1 MAKKPNVYKIL
12 FLIFLL
18 IAFVL
23 GGYVYCT
30 MNLKKMILKKE
41 GMDDATEDSEETEET
56 DSTARNGAIQS
67 QFGSNKKSDTP
78 QSCPD
83 LLIQRGSIFLLY
95 NTKVPMIQ
103 GKNPISFSSL
113 DEYSAYY
120 NKLNATGQSCPP
132 LFLQQESNAQ
142 GSDVYRI
149 RPSPFNP
156 FAGVPADSA
165 LVRSYDGQ
173 IMDDLDASRDNGYN
187 QNMYPGFDPDNMFIG
202 RITDVDKV
210 HESTET
216 KGQMSDNP
224 MDTNWGGVLYTQAQV
239 DSGKYLENTVT
250 STNYVTPKGAQN
262 LPFYGPPN
270 PYP

>member
-1 MAKKPNVYKIL
+1 MAKKTNVYRII

-18 IAFVL
+18 TAFVL

-30 MNLKKMILKKE
+30 MNMKRMILKKE
-41 GMDDATEDSEETEET
+41 GMDNAATGSQDSIPV
-56 DSTARNGAIQS
+56 NGAIQS
-67 QFGSNKKSDTP
+67 QFESNRKSDTP

-103 GKNPISFSSL
+103 GQNPISFGSL
-113 DEYSAYY
+113 DEYSAYF

-165 LVRSYDGQ
+165 LVRAYDGQ

-202 RITDVDKV
+202 RITEVDKV
-210 HESTET
+210 HDSTENL
-216 KGQMSDNP
+216 QMSDNP
-224 MDTNWGGVLYTQAQV
+224 MDSNWGGVLYTQAQV
-239 DSGKYLENTVT
+239 DSGKYVENSVT

>member
-1 MAKKPNVYKIL
+1 MAKKTNVYRIL
-12 FLIFLL
+12 FLMFLFF
-18 IAFVL
+18 AFVL

-30 MNLKKMILKKE
+30 MNLKKMILKRE
-41 GMDDATEDSEETEET
+41 GMEDESGAPDE
-56 DSTARNGAIQS
+56 SGSMANNGPMQS
-67 QFGSNKKSDTP
+67 QFESNKKSDTP

-83 LLIQRGSIFLLY
+83 LLIQRGSIYLLY

-103 GKNPISFSSL
+103 GQNPISFSSL
-113 DEYSAYY
+113 AEYSVHY
-120 NKLNATGQSCPP
+120 NQLNATGQSCPP

-165 LVRSYDGQ
+165 LVRAYDGQ

-187 QNMYPGFDPDNMFIG
+187 QNMYPGFDPMGLNVG
-202 RITDVDKV
+202 RNTEVDKV
-210 HESTET
+210 HESTEQE
-216 KGQMSDNP
+216 QMSDNP
-224 MDTNWGGVLYTQAQV
+224 MDPNWGGVLYTQAQV
-239 DSGKYLENTVT
+239 DSGKYVENSVT